1 MTVNALNLR
10 GTSASPLS
18 DDVKT
23 VDLMAHVDDLQHVVS
38 ELITSGRVKL
48 HPPAVI
54 AHSFGG
60 LVTMKALEDAQF
72 REQVSAVALLCSVP
86 PSGNAAMTA
95 RFLRTRLV
103 ASLKIVWGFVFKGI
117 TTNAKLCR
125 ELLFDDS
132 VSDLMSVYE

>member
-38 ELITSGRVKL
+38 ELFTSGSAKL
-48 HPPAVI
+48 RPPAVI

-72 REQVSAVALLCSVP
+72 REQVSAVALLYSVP
-86 PSGNAAMTA
+86 PSC
-95 RFLRTRLV
+95 
-103 ASLKIVWGFVFKGI
+103 S
-117 TTNAKLCR
+117 R
-125 ELLFDDS
+125 ES
-132 VSDLMSVYE
+132 QPMRSCVGSCCLMIAFQIS